1 MTKNIRVVIAEDHYL
16 LREGTRQLLETSGVV
31 EVVATVGDA
40 TALHAAVESLDPDA
54 VIVDIRMPPDH
65 ETEGITAARAI
76 RAEHPGVGVV
86 VLSQYANALYAFEL
100 FRDGTEGLAY
110 LLKDK
115 VGDVDELVR
124 ALFAVTRGGSVIDPH
139 VVESLLSRKA
149 TMSRGSLGE
158 LTDREM
164 DVLTEMAQGK
174 SNAGI
179 SEALFVSES
188 AVEKHINS
196 IMMKLGLDP
205 DDSSLNRRVAAV
217 LTFLHSYEPSDK
229 DPEMSESAT
238 SRLNALE
245 NDDSVS

>member
-1 MTKNIRVVIAEDHYL
+1 MTQRLRVVIAEDHYL

-31 EVVATVGDA
+31 EVLATVGDA
-40 TALHAAVESLDPDA
+40 AALHEAVERHNPDA
-54 VIVDIRMPPDH
+54 TIVDIRMPPNH
-65 ETEGITAARAI
+65 ETEGITAARRI
-76 RAEHPGVGVV
+76 RAEHPDVGVV

-100 FRDGTEGLAY
+100 FQDGTHGLAY

-124 ALFAVTRGGSVIDPH
+124 ALVAVIEGSSVIDPN

-149 TMSRGSLGE
+149 TMSRGSLGQ
-158 LTDREM
+158 LTGREM
-164 DVLTEMAQGK
+164 EVLTEMAQGK

-179 SEALFVSES
+179 TETLFISES

-205 DDSSLNRRVAAV
+205 DDSGLNRRVAAV
-217 LTFLHSYEPSDK
+217 LTFLHSYQPSDQT
-229 DPEMSESAT
+229 SEKFEPPT
-238 SRLNALE
+238 HPRT
-245 NDDSVS
+245 

>member
-1 MTKNIRVVIAEDHYL
+1 MTERIRVAIAEDHYL
-16 LREGTRQLLETSGVV
+16 LREGTRQLLETSGQI
-31 EVVATVGDA
+31 EVLATVGDA
-40 TALHAAVESLDPDA
+40 TALYDAVERLNPDA

-65 ETEGITAARAI
+65 ETEGITAARRV
-76 RAEHPGVGVV
+76 RAEHPDVGVV

-100 FRDGTEGLAY
+100 FQDGTHGLAY
-110 LLKDK
+110 LLKDR

-124 ALFAVTRGGSVIDPH
+124 ALVAVTEGGSVIDPN

-149 TMSRGSLGE
+149 TMSRGSLGV
-158 LTDREM
+158 LTDRESE
-164 DVLTEMAQGK
+164 VLAEMAQGK

-205 DDSSLNRRVAAV
+205 DDSGLNRRVAAV
-217 LTFLHSYEPSDK
+217 LTFLHNYQPSDQSPDK
-229 DPEMSESAT
+229 SDSQT
-238 SRLNALE
+238 SLNPG
-245 NDDSVS
+245 V